1 MHQETLIEVIQH
13 SFLDTVLMVPVLFIL
28 YFLLEYLWHERGI
41 DLISF
46 TKISGKF
53 GPLAGTLLGIL
64 PQCGMSVFVTSLYL
78 SKRVTLGTLVATYL
92 ATSDEALPILIAH
105 GEKWEYI
112 AYLVGIKFIVGLVSG
127 YAIDAIIPNKFYE
140 GIQTIKV
147 STKVVEIKTELEKTK
162 YGEIV
167 KHSLQRTLR
176 IYAWVVSI
184 TLVIGLVLF
193 FLKSENLVQSLNIN
207 QYLQVVI
214 VGIFGLVP
222 NCGMSVAIVEG
233 FLHAGVSF
241 GATVAGLSS
250 GSGYG
255 PIVLFKD
262 GEAKY
267 GIRAILICL
276 IISILVGFIFTFIS
290 SYIGI

>member
-1 MHQETLIEVIQH
+1 MHQENFIEVIQH
-13 SFLDTVLMVPVLFIL
+13 SVFDTIPMVPVLFIL
-28 YFLLEYLWHERGI
+28 YFILEYLWHERGI
-41 DLISF
+41 DLVSF

-92 ATSDEALPILIAH
+92 ATSDEALPVLIAH

-112 AYLVGIKFIVGLVSG
+112 AYIIGIKFIIGLVSG
-127 YAIDAIIPNKFYE
+127 YVIDAVVPNSLYE
-140 GIQTIKV
+140 GKQTIKV

-162 YGEIV
+162 YAEII
-167 KHSLQRTLR
+167 KHSLQRTFR
-176 IYAWVVSI
+176 IYAWVISI
-184 TLVIGLVLF
+184 TLAIGLLLF
-193 FLKSENLVQSLNIN
+193 YLNSENLVQGLRIN
-207 QYLQVVI
+207 QYVQVLI
-214 VGIFGLVP
+214 IGIFGLVP

-241 GATVAGLSS
+241 GATIAGLSS

-267 GIRAILICL
+267 GIQAILICL
-276 IISILVGFIFTFIS
+276 LISIS
-290 SYIGI
+290 IGILFTVLSPLINI

>member
-1 MHQETLIEVIQH
+1 MHQETLIETIQH
-13 SFLDTVLMVPVLFIL
+13 SFFDTLPMIPVLFIL

-41 DLISF
+41 DLVSF

-78 SKRVTLGTLVATYL
+78 SKRVTLGTLVATYI
-92 ATSDEALPILIAH
+92 ATSDEAIPVLIAH
-105 GEKWEYI
+105 GEKWEYLLYI
-112 AYLVGIKFIVGLVSG
+112 IGIKFLVGLIAG
-127 YAIDAIIPNKFYE
+127 YVIDSIAPNKFYE
-140 GIQTIKV
+140 GKQTIKV

-162 YGEIV
+162 YAEII

-176 IYAWVVSI
+176 IYAWVISI
-184 TLVIGLVLF
+184 TLAIGLLLF
-193 FLKSENLVQSLNIN
+193 YLRSENLIQGLNLN
-207 QYLQVVI
+207 QYTQVLI
-214 VGIFGLVP
+214 VGILGLVP

-241 GATVAGLSS
+241 GATIAGLSS

-267 GIRAILICL
+267 GAQAILICL
-276 IISILVGFIFTFIS
+276 FISILVGILFTFLSPFIH
-290 SYIGI
+290 I